1 MDENLRNDVF
11 GCWEI
16 GGKWHGICCYINMT
30 WFSFF
35 FFFSKSLNLL
45 CIGLWFMRKG
55 LIGENLVGCSANNEN
70 CSSIL
75 LVAEKPEDVQF
86 INV

>member
-1 MDENLRNDVF
+1 MY
-11 GCWEI
+11 WI
-16 GGKWHGICCYINMT
+16 
-30 WFSFF
+30 
-35 FFFSKSLNLL
+35 
-45 CIGLWFMRKG
+45 MRKG